1 MKKKVASQNIQ
12 TNGAV
17 QETLE
22 IPTIDA
28 TCKDEDNSVSLLEE
42 LKEIEQQLLVEKR
55 QIIGTLVKWQTMFDG
70 VTDNKRR
77 LMSVVEEKRL
87 SKRESGIKAEE
98 QDGDGSAQPSSE
110 GESRCMLFSV
120 VSWGPSWDG
129 LVFTVM
135 AENDAW
141 AEELVREWLDSNG
154 RENHK
159 IDKVMAL
166 VSQNARGI
174 VNVGAK
180 LLDA

>member
-1 MKKKVASQNIQ
+1 MKKKAKSQNIQ
-12 TNGAV
+12 NNGSV
-17 QETLE
+17 QKTLE

-28 TCKDEDNSVSLLEE
+28 TCTDEDNSVSLLEE
-42 LKEIEQQLLVEKR
+42 LNEIEQQLLVEKR

-70 VTDNKRR
+70 VADNKSR
-77 LMSVVEEKRL
+77 LMSVIEEKRL
-87 SKRESGIKAEE
+87 SKQESSKKADE
-98 QDGDGSAQPSSE
+98 QDDDGSAKPSSE
-110 GESRCMLFSV
+110 GESRCLLFSV

>member
-1 MKKKVASQNIQ
+1 MKKKAVSQNIQ
-12 TNGAV
+12 NNGAV

-28 TCKDEDNSVSLLEE
+28 TCTDEDNSVSLLEE
-42 LKEIEQQLLVEKR
+42 LSEIEQQLLVEKR

-87 SKRESGIKAEE
+87 SKQESGEKAEE
-98 QDGDGSAQPSSE
+98 QDGEGSAKPSSE
-110 GESRCMLFSV
+110 DESRCMLFSV
-120 VSWGPSWDG
+120 ISWGPSWDG

-135 AENDAW
+135 AENNTW

-166 VSQNARGI
+166 VSRDARGI

-180 LLDA
+180 LLDP